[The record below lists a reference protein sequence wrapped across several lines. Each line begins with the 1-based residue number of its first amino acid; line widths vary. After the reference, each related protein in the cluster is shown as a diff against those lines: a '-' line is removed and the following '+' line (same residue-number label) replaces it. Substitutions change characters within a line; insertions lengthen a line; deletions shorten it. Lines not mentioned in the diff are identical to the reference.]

1 MRSNIARRLLG
12 VILGAGL
19 AIAPLAV
26 AQETKTEKTK
36 AAKTESPATKAETPP
51 KAASNPAKE
60 ASTKEASAKEAPGK
74 AAPGKAKGRL
84 PPQYGKLNLTDAQ
97 RDQIYAIQGRFKEQ
111 IEQLE
116 KQLKEAQA
124 KEDTEIEGVL
134 TAEQKTQL
142 DALLEA
148 AQQKK
153 AAAKAKPTD
162 AKPTDA
168 KPVSG
173 AE

>member
-60 ASTKEASAKEAPGK
+60 ASAKAAPGK